1 MEVAFE
7 GTFIVGNIQYAV
19 GIYLT
24 HIFNESRQ
32 IIGWN
37 ATELSGIEIL
47 AQSGNLLF
55 GHKGIYAIIGHEL
68 PHDTVALSLHLVV
81 GLVNHEIVRGN
92 ELRVMP
98 GLVEL
103 IDIAK
108 LALSGQKI
116 NQRHDRHQEGAG
128 HGQETPAGE
137 GLPNGFGFHVLDYW
151 CSTNDWAGAALSMP
165 PAIGEERRF
174 GRYKRTS
181 CCGRPTRGRRWPTSV
196 SRPAVRASSSVFQ
209 RRAMPRRG

>member
-1 MEVAFE
+1 MRVAFQKA
-7 GTFIVGNIQYAV
+7 FIVRHIQYSA

-32 IIGWN
+32 IIDWD
-37 ATELSGIEIL
+37 ATELPGIEIL

-92 ELRVMP
+92 ELRIMP

-165 PAIGEERRF
+165 PAIGEERHF
-174 GRYKRTS
+174 GRNKRMS
-181 CCGRPTRGRRWPTSV
+181 CGGCPTQGRRQPLSV
-196 SRPAVRASSSVFQ
+196 SRPTARASSSVFQ
-209 RRAMPRRG
+209 RRAMPHRG